1 MIPETIDRYLKQH
14 HLAYEHMTHLRAVA
28 AQRLAAAEHVAG
40 ARIAKPVV
48 VDLDGRLVLAIVS
61 AAQRV
66 DLDVLRRATGATRA
80 ELVPEQSFQNRFEPC
95 EAGAEPAIGLFGLP
109 MYVDDEVARQPW
121 IVMRGG
127 THEDAIR
134 IDTAA
139 WLREEHVKPVE
150 RLGIHRL

>member
-48 VDLDGRLVLAIVS
+48 VDLD
-61 AAQRV
+61 
-66 DLDVLRRATGATRA
+66 VLRRATGATRA

-109 MYVDDEVARQPW
+109 MFVDDEVARQPW
-121 IVMRGG
+121 IVRRGG
-127 THEDAIR
+127 THADAIR